1 MRSSI
6 PGFLTTASL
15 TMRVSTAPASLASA
29 TPAGPDAQ
37 LREDLVKVGGTG
49 VSRREH
55 LAMARRPDGRQF
67 PDAILAE
74 LREERFF
81 VVQGKEGDQGLL
93 GRRNGLLDPSQLMW
107 LPRLDDREDVING
120 AVQCVIPP
128 QVLRS
133 LDDDTGDA

>member
-1 MRSSI
+1 
-6 PGFLTTASL
+6 
-15 TMRVSTAPASLASA
+15 
-29 TPAGPDAQ
+29 
-37 LREDLVKVGGTG
+37 
-49 VSRREH
+49 
-55 LAMARRPDGRQF
+55 MARRTDGRQF

-120 AVQCVIPP
+120 DVQRVMPP